1 MKTIDSVRQEIIKD
15 NQSFTNKGWEPIFR
29 AHKDAKI
36 LIIGQAP
43 GIKTQLEKEVFKDQ
57 SGDILRSWMGI
68 DEKIF
73 YDSHSVAVL
82 PMDFYFPGK
91 AKTGDKPP
99 RKDFAKKWHPKL
111 IKLMPK
117 VELIILIGMYANKA
131 YLKDKMESNLTK
143 TVQNYQAYLPQYFT
157 LVHPSPL
164 NRRLMAKN
172 PWFEKDVLPV
182 FKKKVQSILKD

>member
-43 GIKTQLEKEVFKDQ
+43 GIKTQMEKEVFKDQ

-164 NRRLMAKN
+164 NRRWMAKN